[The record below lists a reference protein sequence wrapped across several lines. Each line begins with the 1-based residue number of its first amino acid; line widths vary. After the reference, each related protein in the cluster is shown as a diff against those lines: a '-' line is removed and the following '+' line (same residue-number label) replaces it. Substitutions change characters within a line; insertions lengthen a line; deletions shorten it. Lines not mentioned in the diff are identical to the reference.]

1 MTASEVSAPSRRE
14 RLRAATVHEIK
25 DAARR
30 MLVTGGPQAISLR
43 AIARDMGMTA
53 PAIYRYF
60 PSLDGLIGELVEDLY
75 DELRTEVEAARDAEG
90 GGELAQLQ
98 AMARA
103 FRRWSVAYPA
113 EFALLFGN
121 PVPGVPSFEDKCS
134 DPEHGGNRFGAVFLD
149 TFAALWHKAPFR
161 TPPREIIS
169 DRLAHCLIPYG
180 ENHEPHLDLPVEV
193 IYVYL
198 SGWTRLYG
206 MVAMEVFG
214 HTRWAL
220 SDPEPLF
227 ETELAV
233 FVDQL
238 SRPA

>member
-1 MTASEVSAPSRRE
+1 MTATPTRRE

-25 DAARR
+25 AAARG
-30 MLVTGGPQAISLR
+30 MLVAGGSQAISLR
-43 AIARDMGMTA
+43 AIAREMGMTA

-60 PSLDGLIGELVEDLY
+60 PSLEALISDLVEDLF
-75 DELRTEVEAARDAEG
+75 DELRGEVVAARDAEPN
-90 GGELAQLQ
+90 GELERMV

-103 FRRWSVAYPA
+103 FRRWSVGHPA

-121 PVPGVPSFEDKCS
+121 PVPGVAALEDNCFM
-134 DPEHGGNRFGAVFLD
+134 PEHGGARFGAVFLD

-161 TPPREIIS
+161 TPPPGMIS
-169 DRLAHCLIPYG
+169 EELAGSLLPYG
-180 ENHEPHLDLPVEV
+180 QHHEDHTELPVEV
-193 IYVYL
+193 IYLYL

-206 MVAMEVFG
+206 LVALEVFG
-214 HTRWAL
+214 HNRWAL

-233 FVDQL
+233 FADQL
-238 SRPA
+238 GRPA